1 MKINNYNSDDDMF
14 IKCDEETER
23 YLFKN
28 GLMYV
33 CKIIENNVEYFIFFK
48 TKKLISL
55 LERR

>member
-14 IKCDEETER
+14 IKCDKETER
-23 YLFKN
+23 YLFEN

-33 CKIIENNVEYFIFFK
+33 YKIIENNVEYFIFFK